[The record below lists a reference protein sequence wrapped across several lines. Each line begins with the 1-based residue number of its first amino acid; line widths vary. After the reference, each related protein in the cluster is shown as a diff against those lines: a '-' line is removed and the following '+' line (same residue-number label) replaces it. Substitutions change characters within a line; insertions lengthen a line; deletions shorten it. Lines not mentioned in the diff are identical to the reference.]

1 MGHSRTIPMTADNSY
16 KELLKKIKVL
26 EKEAAARKKAEA
38 QLKKQSEFLNSVLES
53 LSHPFYV
60 IDANDYS
67 IKLANT
73 AAIKSGVSG
82 ESTCHALTHKRDTP
96 CNSTEHPCPLE
107 IIKKTKQPVRVEHV
121 HFDGDG
127 NPRNV
132 EVHAHPILDEHGN
145 VTQMI
150 EYRFDITERKLIEA
164 AIKESETKFR
174 SVAQSAKDAIITV
187 DKAGKIAFCNTAA
200 CKMFDYREGELI
212 GQSISILM
220 PQRFRAAH
228 ERGMA
233 QVVATRK
240 SKLIDETIELFGIT
254 KTGNEFPV
262 ELSLSNWVS
271 GDHTFYTGIIRDI
284 SERKQHEKER
294 DALIDNLKKSLAK
307 VRKLSG
313 LLPICASCKKIR
325 DDKGYW
331 NQIEAYIRDHS
342 EAEFSHGICPECSE
356 KLYPE
361 YHRKQI
367 KKAGRSG
374 KN

>member
-1 MGHSRTIPMTADNSY
+1 MTADNRH
-16 KELLKKIKVL
+16 KELLNKVKAL

-60 IDANDYS
+60 VDANDYR
-67 IKLANT
+67 IQLANS
-73 AAIKSGVSG
+73 AALKSGISG

-96 CNSTEHPCPLE
+96 CNSTEHLCPLE
-107 IIKKTKQPVRVEHV
+107 IIKRTKQPVRVEHV
-121 HFDGDG
+121 HFDRDG

-150 EYRFDITERKLIEA
+150 EYSFDITERKHIETG
-164 AIKESETKFR
+164 IKESETKFR
-174 SVAQSAKDAIITV
+174 SVAQSAKDTIITA
-187 DKAGKIAFCNTAA
+187 DKTGKIAFCNAA
-200 CKMFDYREGELI
+200 AYTLFGYREDELI
-212 GQSISILM
+212 GRSISILM
-220 PQRFRAAH
+220 PQRFRTAH

-233 QVVATRK
+233 QVAESGKAR
-240 SKLIDETIELFGIT
+240 LINETVELFGIT
-254 KTGNEFPV
+254 KDGSEFPI
-262 ELSLSNWVS
+262 ELSLSNWKS
-271 GDHTFYTGIIRDI
+271 GNHTFYTGIIRDI

-294 DALIDNLKKSLAK
+294 EALIDNLKSSLTK

-342 EAEFSHGICPECSE
+342 EAEFSHGICPECSR

-361 YHRKQI
+361 YHREKSE
-367 KKAGRSG
+367 KMEKSD

>member
-1 MGHSRTIPMTADNSY
+1 MTADKSHQ
-16 KELLKKIKVL
+16 ELLQEIKML
-26 EKEAAARKKAEA
+26 EKEAAACKSAEA
-38 QLKKQSEFLNSVLES
+38 QLKKQSDFLKSVLES

-60 IDANDYS
+60 VDAHNYR
-67 IKLANT
+67 IKLANS
-73 AAIKSGVSG
+73 AALKSGVSG

-107 IIKKTKQPVRVEHV
+107 IIKRTKQPVQVEHV

-127 NPRNV
+127 TPRNV

-150 EYRFDITERKLIEA
+150 EYSFDVTERKRIEM

-174 SVAQSAKDAIITV
+174 SVTQSAKDAIITA
-187 DKAGKIAFCNTAA
+187 DNAGRIAFCNTAA
-200 CKMFDYREGELI
+200 CKLFGYHEEELI

-228 ERGMA
+228 ENGMA
-233 QVVATRK
+233 RVVTTGK
-240 SKLIDETIELFGIT
+240 SNLIDETLEFFGIT
-254 KTGNEFPV
+254 KAGSEFPV
-262 ELSLSNWVS
+262 ELSLSTWVS
-271 GDHTFYTGIIRDI
+271 GEQRFYTGIIRNI
-284 SERKQHEKER
+284 SERRQYEKER
-294 DALIDNLKKSLAK
+294 DGLIDSLKKSLAEVK
-307 VRKLSG
+307 ALSG

-342 EAEFSHGICPECSE
+342 EAEFSHGICPECSK

-361 YHRKQI
+361 YHRETPDKME
-367 KKAGRSG
+367 KSNKY
-374 KN
+374 

>member
-1 MGHSRTIPMTADNSY
+1 MTADNSY
-16 KELLKKIKVL
+16 KDLLKKVKEL

-60 IDANDYS
+60 VDANDYH
-67 IKLANT
+67 IKLANS
-73 AAIKSGVSG
+73 AALKSGAAG
-82 ESTCHALTHKRDTP
+82 KSTCHALTHKRDTP
-96 CNSTEHPCPLE
+96 CNSTNHPCPLE
-107 IIKKTKQPVRVEHV
+107 IIKRTKQPVRVEHV
-121 HFDGDG
+121 HFDADG

-132 EVHAHPILDEHGN
+132 EVHAHPILDEHGQ

-150 EYRFDITERKLIEA
+150 EYSFDITARKHTET

-174 SVAQSAKDAIITV
+174 SVAQSAKDAIITA
-187 DKAGKIAFCNTAA
+187 DKAGIIVFCNAA
-200 CKMFDYREGELI
+200 AQKLFGYSEDELV
-212 GQSISILM
+212 GQFVSILM
-220 PQRFRAAH
+220 PERFREAH

-233 QVVATRK
+233 RFAATGK
-240 SKLIDETIELFGIT
+240 SNLIDGTIELFGLT
-254 KTGNEFPV
+254 QKAREFPV
-262 ELSLSNWVS
+262 ELSLSSWMS
-271 GDHTFYTGIIRDI
+271 GEDIFYTGIIRDT

-294 DALIDNLKKSLAK
+294 DALIDSLQKSLNK

-331 NQIEAYIRDHS
+331 NQIEGYIRDHS
-342 EAEFSHGICPECSE
+342 EAEFSHGICPDCSK

-361 YHRKQI
+361 YHRAVL
-367 KKAGRSG
+367 KKTEESN